1 MNYFNPYYM
10 AYPTAS
16 VAPKAG
22 IFKSLFGNLNLS
34 TILSGTSK
42 TLNVVN
48 QAIPLVRQAGPM
60 MKNARTMFRV
70 MNEFK
75 KVETPNPNKNTVPAT
90 PIPNQEVRKITEQ
103 TTKKASGPTFF
114 L

>member
-1 MNYFNPYYM
+1 
-10 AYPTAS
+10 
-16 VAPKAG
+16 
-22 IFKSLFGNLNLS
+22 
-34 TILSGTSK
+34 
-42 TLNVVN
+42 
-48 QAIPLVRQAGPM
+48 M